1 MSVISGKIEDMKAMS
16 WPLAMVV
23 TAAITV
29 IGLLG
34 LFQRDVAAASAAIM
48 TLLLALGFAE
58 LREIKTNTNG
68 TNAKMMEELT
78 EYRRA
83 SARNFQTALEN
94 PAIAPA
100 PTSPPRPSSWS
111 SMHPSTPEDLDTQQ
125 FPINPQ

>member
-23 TAAITV
+23 TTAIIV

-34 LFQRDVAAASAAIM
+34 LFQRDVAAVSAAIM

-78 EYRRA
+78 EYRRS

-94 PAIAPA
+94 PAVAPLIA
-100 PTSPPRPSSWS
+100 RE
-111 SMHPSTPEDLDTQQ
+111 MVTQQ
-125 FPINPQ
+125 FPIDPKP